1 VDDGLPMRL
10 LQRVGNLHAV
20 AKHFV
25 NGERPTAESVGQR
38 LALDEL
44 HDQKV
49 HTVLVP
55 NVIELADV
63 RVREARDRLGLPF
76 EALAMFWSFRE
87 MRCQHL
93 DRNRPVEARVAR
105 PVDLTHTAGTDR
117 FLDLVR
123 TQHCSGFD
131 AHFSPRG
138 YAGNLSHLRRFLDS
152 ISM

>member
-1 VDDGLPMRL
+1 MR
-10 LQRVGNLHAV
+10 RRFNR
-20 AKHFV
+20 
-25 NGERPTAESVGQR
+25 ERPTGESVGQR

-63 RVREARDRLGLPF
+63 RVREAGDRLGLPI

-87 MRCQHL
+87 MRHQHL
-93 DRNRPVEARVAR
+93 DRNRSVEARVAR
-105 PVDLTHTAGTDR
+105 PVDLPHAAGTDC

-123 TQHCSGFD
+123 TQLCSGFD

-138 YAGNLSHLRRFLDS
+138 DAAKLSQLTSLSGSLLQNSGKLCDRRES
-152 ISM
+152 